1 MSNSLNRGPGRP
13 PYAPIYPRTDE
24 WTFEDWC
31 NVNEVQTNRA
41 SKRYG
46 KGPKCSMLTLR
57 KSLKRDMNLHDAET
71 GEVTRANPRSTI
83 VLVKGVT
90 ADPKSKKGLGRRALV
105 YSLRS
110 KAKAVR
116 KATTV
121 EVPAT
126 ASDTSIANASDTPIA
141 DAYEATKAALLTPAV
156 TITPPIDPVPVETA
170 PESIAAPAPEPVPA
184 AVASELPAIA

>member
-1 MSNSLNRGPGRP
+1 MGRP
-13 PYAPIYPRTDE
+13 AYAPIFPRTDE

-31 NVNEVQTNRA
+31 HVNGVETNRNN
-41 SKRYG
+41 KKYG
-46 KGPKCSMLTLR
+46 KGPNCSMLTLR
-57 KSLKRDMNLHDAET
+57 KALERDMNLHSAET

-126 ASDTSIANASDTPIA
+126 ASDTPIANASDTPTA
-141 DAYEATKAALLTPAV
+141 DAYEATKAALLTPVV

-170 PESIAAPAPEPVPA
+170 PVETAPVSITAPEPVPA
-184 AVASELPAIA
+184 AVASELLAIA